1 MSQSNP
7 HSDPRETGVDRKR
20 SDKDIV
26 PEFKDGEDALD
37 FMERKLNG
45 SWTDALDQ
53 TDKAQYE
60 VLPELDADN
69 ATDADIDDM
78 FNKMMG
84 LGQ

>member
-1 MSQSNP
+1 MD
-7 HSDPRETGVDRKR
+7 HRRMKDERETGIERKR

-26 PEFKDGEDALD
+26 PEFESGEDALD

-60 VLPELDADN
+60 VLPEINLDDPN
-69 ATDADIDDM
+69 DVDAA
-78 FNKMMG
+78 FRKMMG
-84 LGQ
+84 L

>member
-1 MSQSNP
+1 MD
-7 HSDPRETGVDRKR
+7 HRRMKDERETGIERKR

-26 PEFKDGEDALD
+26 PEFERGEDALD

-60 VLPELDADN
+60 VLPDINLDDPN
-69 ATDADIDDM
+69 DVDAA
-78 FNKMMG
+78 FRKMMG
-84 LGQ
+84 L